1 MELRLA
7 RRPADPASDPATPR
21 ARRSVWTVITGVVG
35 GVMGLAPHV
44 LHHLGPLVGTALV
57 AGTGGTVLFGVLG
70 LAATI
75 PLLVRLKRRF
85 VSWWAPVIALAA
97 FAVMFA
103 VSSLV
108 LGPLISGGG
117 EPAPPAVTPTDHDTH
132 HE

>member
-1 MELRLA
+1 
-7 RRPADPASDPATPR
+7 
-21 ARRSVWTVITGVVG
+21 
-35 GVMGLAPHV
+35 MGLAPHV